1 MDVNKEKNPN
11 VLLNKYADKMSETVL
26 NFIESNDI
34 MGRKFII
41 DRKNEDFYLKYGLA
55 NFTIKEIPDWLFGIQ
70 WIKGSKNKNSYNF
83 YSGNEEYIFEGT
95 LFTEYKL
102 LIDKFKPIRTEIKV
116 NITFGIEDIENIS
129 NDRVLQASFESEEN
143 VKKIINFIYEEPYLA
158 FYKTITHTDYNY
170 THVTRKKAK
179 EFFNEFQKRRYKEM
193 SEYRIAKNILYG
205 FLEEKILPYI
215 KNAKITDH
223 GPDVSPRYE
232 IEAPFNDNDHV
243 PGVSAPGHYHIDAF
257 TPNGAINFSEQIYR
271 VERKCSSIYKNFF
284 SEVDGYVWLHYE
296 RRAK

>member
-1 MDVNKEKNPN
+1 MDDNKEKNPN

-34 MGRKFII
+34 MGRKFTI
-41 DRKNEDFYLKYGLA
+41 DRKNDDFFLEYGLA

-95 LFTEYKL
+95 LFTEYKM

-116 NITFGIEDIENIS
+116 NIIFGIEDIENIS

-158 FYKTITHTDYNY
+158 FYKTVWYN
-170 THVTRKKAK
+170 TIVP
-179 EFFNEFQKRRYKEM
+179 QKTM
-193 SEYRIAKNILYG
+193 
-205 FLEEKILPYI
+205 
-215 KNAKITDH
+215 
-223 GPDVSPRYE
+223 
-232 IEAPFNDNDHV
+232 APW
-243 PGVSAPGHYHIDAF
+243 
-257 TPNGAINFSEQIYR
+257 
-271 VERKCSSIYKNFF
+271 SS
-284 SEVDGYVWLHYE
+284 G
-296 RRAK
+296 

>member
-34 MGRKFII
+34 MDRKFTI
-41 DRKNEDFYLKYGLA
+41 DRKNDDFFLEYGLA

-95 LFTEYKL
+95 LFTEYKI

-116 NITFGIEDIENIS
+116 NIIFRIEDIENIS
-129 NDRVLQASFESEEN
+129 NDNVLQASFESEEN

-158 FYKTITHTDYNY
+158 FYKTMTHTDYNY

-193 SEYRIAKNILYG
+193 SEYRIAKNIIYG
-205 FLEEKILPYI
+205 FIKEKILPYI
-215 KNAKITDH
+215 KNAKITDN
-223 GPDVSPRYE
+223 GPGVLPRYE
-232 IEAPFNDNDHV
+232 IEAPFDDNDHV
-243 PGVSAPGHYHIDAF
+243 PGVARPGHYYIDTF
-257 TPNGAINFSEQIYR
+257 TPNGTINFSEQILA
-271 VERKCSSIYKNFF
+271 VEMKCSYVSENFY
-284 SEVDGYVWLHYE
+284 SEIDHFVWLH
-296 RRAK
+296 